1 MSFFQHFDDDDEIG
15 PHSLVND
22 EDAMLPE
29 PDTKEGV
36 KFWDYITGIW
46 STIERSM
53 NNLYTYVFA
62 ENDVFDEN
70 DDNNISDTETDK
82 IIKDYQ
88 EIVDNQL
95 RDWGNDRDCILGMEI
110 TSSKTIKAA
119 SQGASKAASQG
130 DSQGGILSQLTTAP
144 GSPLTTTYVDTKKG
158 RGTGESAAT
167 DVSALSNRATSS
179 AENSPVKGKSMYG
192 MNSSDE
198 DDYSPPATAYGI
210 QGAVATAEEADD
222 EYSTGSTNTLQSGT
236 STRNIKSSS
245 IKNIIDEIKKD
256 AEDESQPALPVLLTV
271 ATTNLSKLLN
281 IDVEKALASGNASM
295 LYKAIAK
302 ILYNKQPVAIDV
314 RNAAA
319 RGKSNEG
326 QMRDVW
332 GSRIT
337 DFAKSS
343 GARCYL
349 CGGPIVPSFPGG
361 GRPEMEHKLPCAV
374 FYAKFAFIY
383 TCFANELGKWR
394 NYVADPKINDTLLMQ
409 YYNAMNSSAQ
419 PFNKDNVLNGMY
431 ATISTDFLRNL
442 QTDLNKPD
450 DKLSIADKTLKL
462 FINIVLPAYLSE
474 FAYSHH
480 LCNQLK
486 SNYDLSDE
494 DNLNKYY
501 RALVAT
507 VNKNG
512 KECDIDAGRV
522 ILNPA
527 CPKGRLCNAERGAII
542 AGLIGK
548 GVLDLRKNNVKAQME
563 SLNTYARSYA
573 TQAKKTQKRM
583 ILHTITETIKVM
595 QIPIASDKNITI
607 RAAKQMN
614 IQAKEVSAGLA
625 TNIKKAKEFLQTIPL
640 LTGGRS
646 PRLKQFNEDKLRL
659 YLDRTYQ
666 IFEDGIDI
674 PNSITSQLKN
684 TYIYPYLKIQI
695 YDRTQD
701 YITELHKILK
711 KLYTSITN
719 INLDVALPQDDIDKL
734 TECTTFVW
742 TDLRENIIFKYNVKI
757 DELKGIEAARQDA
770 LKSSSIFVS
779 VKSAPRIS
787 GNAATLLQQI
797 KNNTEPQQLQEQLQ
811 GYGKKTATKQGKAS
825 TSRGQTTAAGT
836 SVFGFKPG
844 GGEYNMSIADSMKA
858 RGLTNTGKQR
868 YATHAEIDD
877 LEEFSATLLDPTKY
891 VGTSGS
897 GFKPGEGKELTN
909 FITKSAAPRRPLGR
923 YLNPGGVVSVRG
935 TTDAS
940 QAPIRGNL
948 FSPVNVP
955 VPRTSSSAQVQLL
968 MQPNAKISYDFNPIG
983 YTPPLADRDLYSPIG
998 AIADDSKVRRKRRN
1012 SAIMPTHEEA
1022 QILEA
1027 AKEEVAAQLSKER
1040 SRMRYEKRLAMEG
1053 VDLGGGRRRQI
1064 RKTRKLKRRPRK
1076 ITQRAGRRKMTMKRK
1091 HRPRKNTRRRR

>member
-1 MSFFQHFDDDDEIG
+1 MSSLKQTGDDDYEIG
-15 PHSLVND
+15 PSSLVDD
-22 EDAMLPE
+22 EASTLPE
-29 PDTKEGV
+29 PDTKEGAN
-36 KFWDYITGIW
+36 FWGYMTGIW
-46 STIERSM
+46 STIERNM

-62 ENDVFDEN
+62 QNDVFDEN
-70 DDNNISDTETDK
+70 DDNNISDTETDT
-82 IIKDYQ
+82 IIADYQ
-88 EIVDNQL
+88 DIVNNELGHWD
-95 RDWGNDRDCILGMEI
+95 DDTDCLLGMEI

-130 DSQGGILSQLTTAP
+130 DSQGDSQGASFSQLTAATAP
-144 GSPLTTTYVDTKKG
+144 DSPSTTIKVDTKNG
-158 RGTGESAAT
+158 LGTGESAAT

-179 AENSPVKGKSMYG
+179 ADNSPVKGKSMYG
-192 MNSSDE
+192 TNSSDE

-349 CGGPIVPSFPGG
+349 CGGPIVPSSPGG

-394 NYVADPKINDTLLMQ
+394 NYVADLNDDALLME
-409 YYNAMNSSAQ
+409 YYMAMNSSVAS
-419 PFNKDNVLNGMY
+419 FNKYQLDGMY
-431 ATISTDFLRNL
+431 ATISTGFLTKL
-442 QTDLNKPD
+442 GSPDL
-450 DKLSIADKTLKL
+450 DKSDEQLSIADKTLKL

-501 RALVAT
+501 RALVVM
-507 VNKNG
+507 VNSGNNA
-512 KECDIDAGRV
+512 CNIDAGRA

-527 CPKGRLCNAERGAII
+527 CPKDHLCNAERGAII

-625 TNIKKAKEFLQTIPL
+625 TNIKKAREFLQTIPL

-646 PRLKQFNEDKLRL
+646 GRLKQFNEDKLRL

-701 YITELHKILK
+701 YITELHKILTQ
-711 KLYTSITN
+711 LYTSITN

-734 TECTTFVW
+734 AECTTFVW

-770 LKSSSIFVS
+770 LKSSSSFIS
-779 VKSAPRIS
+779 VKPPPRVS
-787 GNAATLLQQI
+787 GAAATLLQDI
-797 KNNTEPQQLQEQLQ
+797 KNKNENQQLQEQLQ
-811 GYGKKTATKQGKAS
+811 GYGKPTATKQRKAS
-825 TSRGQTTAAGT
+825 TTTGNKKLSATSRVQTTAAGT
-836 SVFGFKPG
+836 SESDFKPG
-844 GGEYNMSIADSMKA
+844 GGVYLSQGLIQTSNLSNKMSITDYMKA
-858 RGLTNTGKQR
+858 QGFANTGPR
-868 YATHAEIDD
+868 GPATQAEINDINK
-877 LEEFSATLLDPTKY
+877 FSATSRDQT
-891 VGTSGS
+891 
-897 GFKPGEGKELTN
+897 
-909 FITKSAAPRRPLGR
+909 IR
-923 YLNPGGVVSVRG
+923 
-935 TTDAS
+935 TDAS
-940 QAPIRGNL
+940 QVPTREDL

-955 VPRTSSSAQVQLL
+955 FVKDASTSSSIQRKLVAHRRTLGRNLNPVNVPLV
-968 MQPNAKISYDFNPIG
+968 FNPIE
-983 YTPPLADRDLYSPIG
+983 YPPLAGRNLYSPINLKKNQRIDDTSG
-998 AIADDSKVRRKRRN
+998 EIADGSKVRRKD
-1012 SAIMPTHEEA
+1012 PK
-1022 QILEA
+1022 
-1027 AKEEVAAQLSKER
+1027 AK
-1040 SRMRYEKRLAMEG
+1040 
-1053 VDLGGGRRRQI
+1053 GGRRKQM

-1076 ITQRAGRRKMTMKRK
+1076 TTKRVGQRKRTIKRK
-1091 HRPRKNTRRRR
+1091 SRSRKNTRRR

>member
-1 MSFFQHFDDDDEIG
+1 MSSLKQTGDDDYEIG
-15 PHSLVND
+15 PPSLVND
-22 EDAMLPE
+22 EDGTLPE
-29 PDTKEGV
+29 PDTKEGAN
-36 KFWDYITGIW
+36 FWGYMTGIW
-46 STIERSM
+46 STIERKM

-62 ENDVFDEN
+62 QNDVFDEN
-70 DDNNISDTETDK
+70 DDNNISDAETDT
-82 IIKDYQ
+82 IIADYQ
-88 EIVDNQL
+88 AIVNNELGHWD
-95 RDWGNDRDCILGMEI
+95 DDTDCLLGMEI

-130 DSQGGILSQLTTAP
+130 DSQGASFSQLTAATAP
-144 GSPLTTTYVDTKKG
+144 DSPSTTTYVDTEKG

-179 AENSPVKGKSMYG
+179 AENSPKYRSVFEMGAF
-192 MNSSDE
+192 DE
-198 DDYSPPATAYGI
+198 AGSSPP
-210 QGAVATAEEADD
+210 AEEADD

-236 STRNIKSSS
+236 SSTRNIKSSS

-256 AEDESQPALPVLLTV
+256 AEDESQPAQLVLLTV

-281 IDVEKALASGNASM
+281 IDVEKALSSGNASM

-314 RNAAA
+314 RDAAA

-337 DFAKSS
+337 DFAKS
-343 GARCYL
+343 ADATCYL
-349 CGGPIVPSFPGG
+349 CGGQIVPSFPGG

-394 NYVADPKINDTLLMQ
+394 DYVADLDENSNLMQ
-409 YYNAMNSSAQ
+409 YYNAMNSRVA
-419 PFNKDNVLNGMY
+419 PFNKDQLDGMY
-431 ATISTDFLRNL
+431 ATISTGFLTKL
-442 QTDLNKPD
+442 GSPDLDKPD
-450 DKLSIADKTLKL
+450 EQLSIDDKTLKL

-486 SNYDLSDE
+486 SNYDLSDATKL
-494 DNLNKYY
+494 DNYY
-501 RALVAT
+501 KALVVM

-512 KECDIDAGRV
+512 KECNIEAGRA

-527 CPKGRLCNAERGAII
+527 CPKGRVCNAERGAII
-542 AGLIGK
+542 AGLKGV
-548 GVLDLRKNNVKAQME
+548 GVLDLRKNNVKAQMVT
-563 SLNTYARSYA
+563 LNTYARLYA

-625 TNIKKAKEFLQTIPL
+625 TNIKKAREFLQTIPG

-646 PRLKQFNEDKLRL
+646 GRLKQFNEDKLRL

-701 YITELHKILK
+701 YITELHKILTQ
-711 KLYTSITN
+711 LYTSITN

-734 TECTTFVW
+734 TECKIFVL
-742 TDLRENIIFKYNVKI
+742 TYLRENIIVKYAVKI
-757 DELKGIEAARQDA
+757 NELKGIEAARQDA
-770 LKSSSIFVS
+770 LKSSSSFIS
-779 VKSAPRIS
+779 VKPPPRIS
-787 GNAATLLQQI
+787 GAAATLLQQI
-797 KNNTEPQQLQEQLQ
+797 KAKNENQQQASTTT
-811 GYGKKTATKQGKAS
+811 GKKKYSA

-836 SVFGFKPG
+836 SKSDFKPG

-868 YATHAEIDD
+868 YATHAEVDD

-955 VPRTSSSAQVQLL
+955 VVEDPRTSSS
-968 MQPNAKISYDFNPIG
+968 DFNPTG
-983 YTPPLADRDLYSPIG
+983 YTPPLADRDLYSPINLKKNPRN
-998 AIADDSKVRRKRRN
+998 AETQKLDKIVKKKRN

-1027 AKEEVAAQLSKER
+1027 AKREALKQKAIQKQRER
-1040 SRMRYEKRLAMEG
+1040 REKRLALEDDNLAD
-1053 VDLGGGRRRQI
+1053 DLGGGRRRQQV
-1064 RKTRKLKRRPRK
+1064 RKTRKPKRRPRK
-1076 ITQRAGRRKMTMKRK
+1076 TTQRAGRRKMTMKRK
-1091 HRPRKNTRRRR
+1091 HRSRKNTRRRR

>member
-1 MSFFQHFDDDDEIG
+1 MSSLKQTGDDDYEIG
-15 PHSLVND
+15 HSSLVDD
-22 EDAMLPE
+22 EASTLPE
-29 PDTKEGV
+29 PDTKEGAN
-36 KFWDYITGIW
+36 FWGYMTGIW
-46 STIERSM
+46 STIERNM

-62 ENDVFDEN
+62 QNDVFDEN
-70 DDNNISDTETDK
+70 DDNNISDTETDT
-82 IIKDYQ
+82 IIADYQ
-88 EIVDNQL
+88 AIVNNELGHWD
-95 RDWGNDRDCILGMEI
+95 DDTDCLLGMEI

-130 DSQGGILSQLTTAP
+130 DSQGASFSQLTATTAP
-144 GSPLTTTYVDTKKG
+144 DSPSTTTYVDTEKG

-179 AENSPVKGKSMYG
+179 AENSPKYRSVFEMGAF
-192 MNSSDE
+192 DE
-198 DDYSPPATAYGI
+198 AGSSPP
-210 QGAVATAEEADD
+210 AEEADD

-236 STRNIKSSS
+236 SSTRNIKSSS

-256 AEDESQPALPVLLTV
+256 AEDESQPAQLVLLTV

-281 IDVEKALASGNASM
+281 IDVEKALSSGNASM

-314 RNAAA
+314 RDAAA

-337 DFAKSS
+337 DFAKS
-343 GARCYL
+343 ADATCYL
-349 CGGPIVPSFPGG
+349 CGGQIVPSFPGG

-394 NYVADPKINDTLLMQ
+394 NYVADLNDDALLME
-409 YYNAMNSSAQ
+409 YYMAMNSSAQ
-419 PFNKDNVLNGMY
+419 SFNKDNVLNGVY
-431 ATISTDFLRNL
+431 AKISNDFLTKL
-442 QTDLNKPD
+442 GSPDLNKLD
-450 DKLSIADKTLKL
+450 DELSIDDKTLKL

-501 RALVAT
+501 RALVVM

-512 KECDIDAGRV
+512 KECNMKEPYNIQK
-522 ILNPA
+522 PA

-542 AGLIGK
+542 AGLKGV
-548 GVLDLRKNNVKAQME
+548 GVLDLRKNNVKAQMVT
-563 SLNTYARSYA
+563 LNTYALSYA
-573 TQAKKTQKRM
+573 NQAKKTQKRM

-625 TNIKKAKEFLQTIPL
+625 TNIKKAREFLQTIPV

-646 PRLKQFNEDKLRL
+646 GRLKQFNEDKLRL

-701 YITELHKILK
+701 YITELHKILTQ
-711 KLYTSITN
+711 LYTSITN

-734 TECTTFVW
+734 TECKIFVL

-770 LKSSSIFVS
+770 LKSSSSFIS
-779 VKSAPRIS
+779 VKPPPRVS
-787 GNAATLLQQI
+787 GAAATLLQDI
-797 KNNTEPQQLQEQLQ
+797 KNKNENQQQASTTT
-811 GYGKKTATKQGKAS
+811 GKKKYSA

-836 SVFGFKPG
+836 SKSDFKPG

-858 RGLTNTGKQR
+858 RGLTNTGKQG
-868 YATHAEIDD
+868 YATHAEMDD

-897 GFKPGEGKELTN
+897 GFKPGEGKELT
-909 FITKSAAPRRPLGR
+909 KSAAPTRTLGR
-923 YLNPGGVVSVRG
+923 YLNPGKVVSVRG

-940 QAPIRGNL
+940 QVPTRGNL

-968 MQPNAKISYDFNPIG
+968 MQPKAKISSDFNPIG
-983 YTPPLADRDLYSPIG
+983 YTPPLADRDLYSPINFKKTPRIDDTIG

-1012 SAIMPTHEEA
+1012 SAKMPTYEEGE
-1022 QILEA
+1022 ILEA
-1027 AKEEVAAQLSKER
+1027 AKREALKQKAIQKQRER
-1040 SRMRYEKRLAMEG
+1040 REKRLALEDDNLAD
-1053 VDLGGGRRRQI
+1053 DLGGGRRRQQV
-1064 RKTRKLKRRPRK
+1064 RKTRKPKRRPRK
-1076 ITQRAGRRKMTMKRK
+1076 TTQRAGRRKMTMKRK
-1091 HRPRKNTRRRR
+1091 HRSRKNTRRRR